1 MKKNLSQLFDEAA
14 PEELEQLLADAE
26 TPALPQDTVSN
37 IQKKVQATIGL
48 QKKKKIFPW
57 KPVATAA
64 CLCLI
69 LCGVLWGNRNSVGT
83 DEPTADDP
91 IKIDPTV
98 SGDSERFTIDFSN
111 VLWALE
117 TEDADNSADGDS
129 CESSSNGSS
138 SQWINW
144 KGLTISQALKDRSNA
159 AGTLA
164 IRAASL
170 RSNKNSLQNH
180 VYQGQTYAQIQEIS
194 QDFSLKLEQLYAISG
209 VVDAYSFYKGTA
221 DEPQFWEK
229 LYYNADQDL
238 ADSYFNGEDF
248 DLSRLEQDIY
258 TLTDQL
264 RELEKLSA
272 ACAADYRAQYCLS
285 DFHSTM
291 QKLGY
296 SVLTDEITGIT
307 VVFVPC
313 ENFETFAADVVAAYE
328 ADTLENW
335 GFTLASP
342 SDISSYYPDPDSE
355 PVEKLPGYIVDDESG
370 EITQD
375 DFAYESPNLPNP

>member
-14 PEELEQLLADAE
+14 PEELEQLLADVDA
-26 TPALPQDTVSN
+26 PALPQDTAAN

-48 QKKKKIFPW
+48 HKKKKYFPW

-83 DEPTADDP
+83 DDPTEVDP
-91 IKIDPTV
+91 IV
-98 SGDSERFTIDFSN
+98 SGDSEIFTIDFSN

-117 TEDADNSADGDS
+117 SEDADNYEE
-129 CESSSNGSS
+129 ESTAR
-138 SQWINW
+138 WISLN
-144 KGLTISQALKDRSNA
+144 GLTISQALKDRSSA

-164 IRAASL
+164 IRAVSL
-170 RSNKNSLQNH
+170 GSNKNSLQNH
-180 VYQGQTYAQIQEIS
+180 IYQGQTYAQIQEIS
-194 QDFSLKLEQLYAISG
+194 QDFSLKLEQLYAISDI
-209 VVDAYSFYKGTA
+209 VDAYSFYKGTA

-229 LYYNADQDL
+229 LYYNADQAL
-238 ADSYFNGEDF
+238 ADSYFDGEDF
-248 DLSRLEQDIY
+248 DLSRLEQDID

-296 SVLTDEITGIT
+296 SVLTDESTGIT

-313 ENFETFAADVVAAYE
+313 ENFETFTADVVAAYGAE
-328 ADTLENW
+328 ILENW

-342 SDISSYYPDPDSE
+342 SDISSYHPDSE
-355 PVEKLPGYIVDDESG
+355 PKEQLPGYIVDDESVW
-370 EITQD
+370 ITED
-375 DFAYESPNLPNP
+375 DFAYESPNSPNS